1 MREKKFMYYKVV
13 AEYDNGTEEVLS
25 EDTQYKNILSNY
37 RVAKNEYKD
46 KQCKIACIGIGKYN
60 NSSVLWEKNY
70 ITKDTVSLEVVE
82 KNINAIKELLS
93 NINIPNND
101 MEGVFSK
108 KQDIILHKI
117 ETVESSDLTEAELQT
132 EKLKLVNELIEVR
145 NERRDMKDMNELIKQ
160 INSIGRNLKPIQEN
174 IESIR
179 AKRNRFQSY
188 NKINNSKIHNMQ
200 ELTYRND
207 KQKENIYNLF
217 TTMYNKVVIDEVN
230 QKVVGYNK
238 CYNKY
243 NKYIK

>member
-1 MREKKFMYYKVV
+1 MREKKFMYYKVTI
-13 AEYDNGTEEVLS
+13 EYDNGIEEVLY
-25 EDTQYKNILSNY
+25 EDTQYKNILRSY
-37 RVAKNEYKD
+37 RSAKNEYKD
-46 KQCKIACIGIGKYN
+46 KQCKIACIGIGKQN
-60 NSSVLWEKNY
+60 DSSVLWEKNY
-70 ITKDTVSLEVVE
+70 ITKDTISLEVVE

-117 ETVESSDLTEAELQT
+117 ETVESSGFGQEDLQT
-132 EKLKLVNELIEVR
+132 EKLRLINELIEVR
-145 NERRDMKDMNELIKQ
+145 NERRDMKDIKELIKQ
-160 INSIGRNLKPIQEN
+160 FNCIDGNLKLIEKN
-174 IESIR
+174 LESIK
-179 AKRNRFQSY
+179 AKRHKFQSY

-207 KQKENIYNLF
+207 KQKEDIYNLF